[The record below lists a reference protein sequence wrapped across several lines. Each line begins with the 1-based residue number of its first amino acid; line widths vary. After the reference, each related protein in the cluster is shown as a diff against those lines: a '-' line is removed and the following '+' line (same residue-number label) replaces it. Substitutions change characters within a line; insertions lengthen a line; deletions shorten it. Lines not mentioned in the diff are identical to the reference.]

1 MSPAARTALVTGASS
16 GIGRATAEH
25 LDSLGWRV
33 LAGVR
38 SDAAMEEIAAGGS
51 DRLTP
56 LRLDVTDAAA
66 IEAAVAEVSAEVEGR
81 GLAGL
86 VNNAG
91 VGIGGPVELV
101 PVDGL
106 RRVLEV
112 NLVGPVEII
121 KAFLPLLRRAH
132 GRIVNVTSIGGRVAT
147 AFFGPY
153 NASKFGL
160 EAIGDSLR
168 QELRPWGVDVIA
180 VEPGSTE
187 SQIWDSGI
195 AITED
200 LLGEAPEE
208 RTKLYEQ
215 QIEAMRGAAVAMEK
229 RARPPETVAKVIG
242 KALTARR
249 PRTRYV
255 VGPDARGQLLLSR
268 LLPDRAFDRVV
279 LRFIG
284 SGSDRE

>member
-1 MSPAARTALVTGASS
+1 VAPPAVVITGAST
-16 GIGRATAEH
+16 GIGRAAAAH
-25 LDSLGWRV
+25 MDGLGWRV
-33 LAGVR
+33 FAGVR
-38 SDAAMEEIAAGGS
+38 SDDAAAQIEAAGS

-66 IEAAVAEVSAEVEGR
+66 IERAAAEVAAELGDG

-106 RRVLEV
+106 RMALEV
-112 NLVGPVEII
+112 NLVGPVAMI
-121 KAFLPLLRRAH
+121 KAFLPLLRVAR

-180 VEPGSTE
+180 VEPGSIETE
-187 SQIWDSGI
+187 IWDSGL
-195 AITED
+195 AASED
-200 LLGEAPEE
+200 LLSQAAEE
-208 RTKLYEQ
+208 RTRLYERQ
-215 QIEAMRGAAVAMEK
+215 LDAMRAAAKDGAE
-229 RARPPETVAKVIG
+229 RARPAEGVAKVIG
-242 KALTARR
+242 KALTKRR

-255 VGPDARGQLLLSR
+255 VGPDAYGQLVLSR
-268 LLPDRAFDRVV
+268 LLPDRVFDRAV
-279 LRFIG
+279 LRFLG
-284 SGSDRE
+284 VRE

>member
-1 MSPAARTALVTGASS
+1 VTPPAVVITGAST
-16 GIGRATAEH
+16 GIGRATAEYM
-25 LDSLGWRV
+25 DSLGWRV
-33 LAGVR
+33 FAGVR
-38 SDAAMEEIAAGGS
+38 SDDAAAQIEAAGS
-51 DRLTP
+51 ERLTP

-66 IEAAVAEVSAEVEGR
+66 IEAAVAAVSAANDGQ

-106 RRVLEV
+106 RRALEV
-112 NLVGPVEII
+112 NLVGPVAMI
-121 KAFLPLLRRAH
+121 KAFLPLLRQAR
-132 GRIVNVTSIGGRVAT
+132 GRVVNVTSIGGRVAT

-180 VEPGSTE
+180 VEPGSIETE
-187 SQIWDSGI
+187 IWDSGL
-195 AITED
+195 AASED
-200 LLGEAPEE
+200 LLSQAPEE
-208 RTKLYEQ
+208 RTRLYERQ
-215 QIEAMRGAAVAMEK
+215 LDAMREAAEK
-229 RARPPETVAKVIG
+229 GEERARPAENVAKVIA
-242 KALTARR
+242 KALTKRR

-255 VGPDARGQLLLSR
+255 IGPDAYGQLWLSR
-268 LLPDRAFDRVV
+268 LLPDRVFDRAV
-279 LRFIG
+279 LRFLG
-284 SGSDRE
+284 VRD